1 MRTIPAAI
9 GVDVKSSGIGIRPS
23 ELWAVPTNTGI
34 FENRNGNSKLHNRLC
49 SEKRSRNRWNRVE
62 GEAVVG
68 GPWTGS
74 SSLKTTTATRAE
86 LEIAMRAT
94 GL

>member
-1 MRTIPAAI
+1 LRTVPAAI
-9 GVDVKSSGIGIRPS
+9 GVGVKSSGIGIPPR
-23 ELWAVPTNTGI
+23 ELWPVPTNTGI

-49 SEKRSRNRWNRVE
+49 SETRSRNRWNRVE
-62 GEAVVG
+62 GDAVVG

-86 LEIAMRAT
+86 LEIAMRET
-94 GL
+94 EL